1 MSTPEPAETEL
12 IAEIR
17 RFNRFYTK
25 LLGLLQARYLGSPV
39 GFGEARVL
47 FELGQRPGR
56 RAAEAGQVLGLDRGY
71 LSRLVTALVKK
82 GLVRKSPDPSD
93 SRARLL
99 RLTEKGE
106 AVVDRLD
113 SHSDRMVASLLTG
126 LSPAQRTELVESMSR
141 ISELLRKNKGEQA

>member
-1 MSTPEPAETEL
+1 MSRADISDKSL

-47 FELGQRPGR
+47 FELGQRPGC
-56 RAAEAGQVLGLDRGY
+56 RAAQAGQVLGLDRGY

-82 GLVRKSPDPSD
+82 G
-93 SRARLL
+93 
-99 RLTEKGE
+99 
-106 AVVDRLD
+106 
-113 SHSDRMVASLLTG
+113 
-126 LSPAQRTELVESMSR
+126 
-141 ISELLRKNKGEQA
+141 